1 MSVSLVAATA
11 TARLFS
17 IFLLMSH
24 PASAASPG
32 SQEVATTDMEIHY
45 SVTSTEALRAYP
57 AGSVERTMHGGVPR
71 SSSQRHV
78 MVAVLDRTTKK
89 PITDAIVTARVAELA
104 QAGEEKKL
112 EPMVIAGAPTYGN
125 YFTMKGHGPFHIA
138 VTVVRPKHA
147 DKVHAS
153 FDYTAWDR

>member
-1 MSVSLVAATA
+1 MSVSLIAATA
-11 TARLFS
+11 TARLLG

-24 PASAASPG
+24 PAAAATA
-32 SQEVATTDMEIHY
+32 SQEVSTTHMEIHY
-45 SVTSTEALRAYP
+45 SVTSVDALRAYP
-57 AGSVERTMHGGVPR
+57 AGSVEQTMHGGIPR

-78 MVAVLDRTTKK
+78 MIAVLDRTTKQ
-89 PITDAIVTARVAELA
+89 PITDAVVTARVGELA

-125 YFTMKGHGPFHIA
+125 YFTMKGRGPFRIA
-138 VTVVRPKHA
+138 VTITRPKNA
-147 DKVHAS
+147 EKVHAN